1 MQSPSVQCYV
11 ERCYR
16 KQIRH
21 LVNGVLT
28 ETHVTKGEIRFNFKE
43 SIWLFTYKESWI
55 FFFPQLRSYQ
65 VICCVCSDH
74 SVALLHL
81 EGRRCLL
88 SARKHLFPV
97 RMIKWHPVE
106 NFLVVGCA
114 DDSVYIWEIET
125 GILKLHLFLS
135 FTYVCIKAFGWL
147 ESSRKYMRIPHFL
160 LPLVELHLKASF
172 AGMYGK

>member
-65 VICCVCSDH
+65 VICWVCSDH

-106 NFLVVGCA
+106 NFLIVGCA

-135 FTYVCIKAFGWL
+135 FTYVCIKAFGWV